1 VKAERIRGERE
12 DNFTDNFIA
21 SYLSTPFP
29 KNQNSMHELFATFPT
44 FFPKKRSKKPKLQN
58 PT

>member
-12 DNFTDNFIA
+12 GDFTDNFIA

-29 KNQNSMHELFATFPT
+29 KNQNSMHELLPTFPT
-44 FFPKKRSKKPKLQN
+44 FFPKKRSKKP
-58 PT
+58 